1 MSKDKKIG
9 TVRIRT
15 RVSSAHSEG
24 DFSSLPPEPQQGNVE
39 YKLKLVN
46 PTDQRL
52 EHLVTQMK
60 WRLREGQGEAIYQ
73 IGVEDNG
80 LMTGLPVE
88 DMDSSLDTL
97 REMARRLEA
106 TVQVLRDRV
115 VVTEDGPRMVAECL
129 VRKVP
134 EDQQCIDLRVCVLGS
149 ADVGKS
155 TLLGVLTQ
163 GCLDN
168 GRGSSRLNMFRHLHE
183 VQTGRT
189 SSISHEVLGFDSN
202 GHPVYH
208 DIAASTEIAESA
220 TKLITFID
228 LAGHEK
234 YLRTTISGLTGYAP
248 HYAMLVISASAGV
261 VTMTQEHLAIAV
273 ALEVPFFVML
283 TKVDVTP
290 KVKLQETIDSLEKVL
305 KAVGTNKVPLIVHSE
320 DDSIT
325 AANTALKEKSVVPI
339 FCVSSVTGIGL
350 DKVRQFLHLLP
361 PGAGPQEQERLEQE
375 HPEFQIDEIFD
386 VPGVGLVVGG
396 LVTKGIITEGI
407 SLSLGPFEDGSFRPV
422 IVSSIKRNRAACRLV
437 RASQSA
443 ALAICDISTS
453 VVRRGMVLLDPR
465 AGTPEPCVRFQAQ
478 VSLMFHPTEI
488 VQGFRTT
495 VHVGNIRQT
504 AVIEAIEP
512 IHRIKTNDAALVSF
526 KFIRNPEYL
535 NLGSRLLFRDGRTKG
550 IGNVTKIDKYDFCTT
565 NGTSV
570 TAVHPTGSQQSPIN
584 R

>member
-1 MSKDKKIG
+1 
-9 TVRIRT
+9 
-15 RVSSAHSEG
+15 
-24 DFSSLPPEPQQGNVE
+24 
-39 YKLKLVN
+39 
-46 PTDQRL
+46 
-52 EHLVTQMK
+52 
-60 WRLREGQGEAIYQ
+60 
-73 IGVEDNG
+73 
-80 LMTGLPVE
+80 
-88 DMDSSLDTL
+88 MDSSLDTL

-115 VVTEDGPRMVAECL
+115 VLTEDGPRMVAECL

-134 EDQQCIDLRVCVLGS
+134 EDQQCIELRVCVLGS

-163 GCLDN
+163 GSLDN
-168 GRGSSRLNMFRHLHE
+168 GRGSARLNMFRHLHE

-189 SSISHEVLGFDSN
+189 SSISHEVLGFDN
-202 GHPVYH
+202 AGHAVYQ
-208 DIAASTEIAESA
+208 DAAASTEIAESA
-220 TKLITFID
+220 VKLITFID

-248 HYAMLVISASAGV
+248 HYAMLVISASAGI

-283 TKVDVTP
+283 TKVDATP
-290 KVKLQETIDSLEKVL
+290 KAKLQETLDTLENVL
-305 KAVGTNKVPLIVHSE
+305 KSVGNNKVPLVVYSE

-339 FCVSSVTGIGL
+339 FCVSSVTGVGL

-361 PGAGPQEQERLEQE
+361 PGAGPQAKERLEQE

-396 LVTKGIITEGI
+396 LVTKGIITEEI

-422 IVSSIKRNRAACRLV
+422 IVNSIKRNRAACRLV

-443 ALAICDISTS
+443 ALAISDVPYSCDQQ
-453 VVRRGMVLLDPR
+453 VPCRPRRGMVLLDTR
-465 AGTPEPCVRFQAQ
+465 GGKPEPCFRFQAQ
-478 VSLMFHPTEI
+478 VSLLFHPTEI

-495 VHVGNIRQT
+495 VHVGNVRQT

-512 IHRIKTNDAALVSF
+512 ISRIKTNDAALVSF

-535 NLGSRLLFRDGRTKG
+535 TLGSRLLFRDGRTKG
-550 IGNVTKIDKYDFCTT
+550 IGNVTAIDKYDFS
-565 NGTSV
+565 NINEGAPNNSPK
-570 TAVHPTGSQQSPIN
+570 TASQYSPIN

>member
-1 MSKDKKIG
+1 MI
-9 TVRIRT
+9 
-15 RVSSAHSEG
+15 
-24 DFSSLPPEPQQGNVE
+24 
-39 YKLKLVN
+39 
-46 PTDQRL
+46 
-52 EHLVTQMK
+52 
-60 WRLREGQGEAIYQ
+60 
-73 IGVEDNG
+73 
-80 LMTGLPVE
+80 
-88 DMDSSLDTL
+88 
-97 REMARRLEA
+97 
-106 TVQVLRDRV
+106 
-115 VVTEDGPRMVAECL
+115 
-129 VRKVP
+129 
-134 EDQQCIDLRVCVLGS
+134 
-149 ADVGKS
+149 
-155 TLLGVLTQ
+155 GVLTA
-163 GCLDN
+163 GDLDD
-168 GRGSSRLNMFRHLHE
+168 GRGSARKKILRHNHE
-183 VQTGRT
+183 LACGRT
-189 SSISHEVLGFDSN
+189 SALSQHLLGFND
-202 GHPVYH
+202 GKPVH
-208 DIAASTEIAESA
+208 NNVPNSAAP
-220 TKLITFID
+220 TKKTQAWADVYNKSDRLITFVD

-422 IVSSIKRNRAACRLV
+422 IVNSIKRNRVACRLV

-443 ALAICDISTS
+443 ALAISDTPIS

-465 AGTPEPCVRFQAQ
+465 AGTPEPCLRFQAQ

-512 IHRIKTNDAALVSF
+512 IHRIRTNDAALVSF

-535 NLGSRLLFRDGRTKG
+535 TLGSRLLFRDGRTKG
-550 IGNVTKIDKYDFCTT
+550 IGNVTKIDKYDFS
-565 NGTSV
+565 TSN
-570 TAVHPTGSQQSPIN
+570 A
-584 R
+584 